1 MSAPVEELWNQDLG
15 WYEPPTDEEDDD
27 EIVSLMDFDVE
38 SQTGLPEPFVE
49 ELQKLKSKVAV
60 QDSTLKIILLGLAI
74 GIVGILGIVIGILV
88 IVGIDYRRM

>member
-15 WYEPPTDEEDDD
+15 WYEPPTDDEDDD

-38 SQTGLPEPFVE
+38 SEPGLPEPFVE
-49 ELQKLKSKVAV
+49 ELQKLKS
-60 QDSTLKIILLGLAI
+60 TLKIILLGLAI
-74 GIVGILGIVIGILV
+74 GIIGILGIVIGILV